1 MKSLSARADPA
12 IRAHY
17 EQVAAVQATFT
28 PETLPPPP
36 GENPVMSAIMDIM
49 DESVLVQTG
58 AGAWAYMLKHDTRQR
73 LLREMGLSRMQE
85 MLAAIPTESADLVQK
100 MFAAYLTG
108 QAPPLHDQ
116 DTAQLTAT
124 LQAVEWLQGIV
135 PDLPQHAEVVDRLEY
150 EQFLEQFRQVTAY
163 FQGRETELAQLAEF
177 TFAAPGSR
185 SAYSEQGR
193 PLVVTGP
200 GGVGKSTLVAKFVVD
215 AAERHEGPEEDFA
228 FCYLDFER
236 AILRAGEP
244 LTLVTELVLQLGLQF
259 PAVKARARELRTR
272 WLQELSMQ
280 RASGASNIA
289 AQRPMTKGAP
299 RRRGLYKEVKELQE
313 LAYRAWN
320 TVELPLLLVLDSF
333 ERVQQHSLEVTRSLW
348 ETLND
353 LQSGFPRLRTMVV
366 GRADLDQS
374 IPHDTMTLDALD
386 RQAATSLLRA
396 LGIRGQEIAV
406 QIFERI
412 GGDPLSLRLA
422 VSALR
427 QEYPDL
433 DQLAALP
440 ADFGDLRMDHEYNQ
454 GWLYR
459 RYLNRIED
467 EEVRKLAHP
476 GLVLRRVTPALIRN
490 VLAKP
495 CRVKVSSGEVA
506 QDLFDRLA
514 RQASLVIRE
523 DEQTL
528 RHRPDVRQRMLLA
541 LRQTEGPTV
550 SEIHRLAV
558 AYYRGVPG
566 DPVQRAEEIY
576 HRLWLGQTREQ
587 IDKRWLPG
595 MENQLIPALDEL
607 EPPARAILAAKLG
620 LTGMQIDWDAADA
633 RSRED
638 NLAARAQDALALG
651 RPEEVVALLADVKHR
666 LPGSALYLLET
677 QALEQLGRYD
687 EALIRANEG
696 VFSARQA
703 HNRQMEL
710 DLLLPAIRCSEVL
723 GRYARAGQLLA
734 TARQALGAL
743 PKSTD
748 EERRSIAH
756 LELLTHQLYLDRMD
770 ADQKLVRPAAVR
782 KSASDL
788 VDKHRARLE
797 KQHVSLLLDAVE
809 ELGLTSPRLLVD
821 TVARIRAIAPGA
833 ALDDLAQAV
842 QGIVD
847 GSQPDQPLTQ
857 AIVTAT
863 VEQLRGALN
872 QGRQS
877 GVTAEVTRMLA
888 DGLYEAFP
896 EREQL
901 RVFLGEHAHEVLPFI
916 QWDASYTMT
925 LRSVAQIFEQRGQ
938 TEALVGAALE
948 ARPETVALQR
958 LMERLAGMVAQTAP
972 DESVAPQTS
981 EVPGQPG
988 VGTTSEVLSHPA
1000 PAPAPFAVAVLPP
1013 FALLASEAVAAGGL
1027 AGEPALEVDAA
1038 PLLVQAWAEG
1048 ISGAAAAVCR
1058 VDFRHGKAT
1067 GFLVGPDLVLTFVGR
1082 EWGEDGGVQCEFV
1095 FDVHQSADGLTGQGV
1110 TYRAQADVRA
1120 WSDADHQ
1127 LHLLRVDGAPGNDLV
1142 PGTQRKRG
1150 WLGFSEDEPRAQERL
1165 AMLHHA
1171 GGGPMRLEFAWTEGT
1186 ADGETPVMKGQ
1197 PSARPGRA
1205 GAPYC
1210 DATWRVVA
1218 VHIGRDDR
1226 ETGGRIVTWAA
1237 RLLADEG
1244 FRAAL
1249 EGARHAAKR

>member
-12 IRAHY
+12 IRTHY

-280 RASGASNIA
+280 RVSGASNIA

-476 GLVLRRVTPALIRN
+476 GLVLRRVTPALIKN

-734 TARQALGAL
+734 TARQALSAL

-916 QWDASYTMT
+916 QWDASYTVT

-938 TEALVGAALE
+938 TEALVAAALE
-948 ARPETVALQR
+948 VRPDTLALQR
-958 LMERLAGMVAQTAP
+958 LMDRLAGMVAQTAP
-972 DESVAPQTS
+972 DEPTS
-981 EVPGQPG
+981 MGEPPPAIPK
-988 VGTTSEVLSHPA
+988 SPA
-1000 PAPAPFAVAVLPP
+1000 PAPRAAAVLPP
-1013 FALLASEAVAAGGL
+1013 FAPLAGEDL

-1067 GFLVGPDLVLTFVGR
+1067 GFLVGPDLVLTLVGR
-1082 EWGEDGGVQCEFV
+1082 DWGDDGGEQCEFV
-1095 FDVHQSADGLTGQGV
+1095 FDVHQSADGLVSQGV
-1110 TYRAQADVRA
+1110 TYRAWADVRA

-1150 WLGFSEDEPRAQERL
+1150 WLALSE
-1165 AMLHHA
+1165 
-1171 GGGPMRLEFAWTEGT
+1171 LEFAWTEGT
-1186 ADGETPVMKGQ
+1186 ADGGTPVMKGQ

-1210 DATWRVVA
+1210 DAAWRVVA

-1244 FRAAL
+1244 FRFAL

>member
-17 EQVAAVQATFT
+17 ERAAAVQATFT

-36 GENPVMSAIMDIM
+36 GENPVMSTIMDIM

-73 LLREMGLSRMQE
+73 LLQEMGLSRVQE
-85 MLAAIPTESADLVQK
+85 MLVAIPTDSDDLVQQ

-108 QAPPLHDQ
+108 QATALQ
-116 DTAQLTAT
+116 EQNTAQLTAT

-135 PDLPQHAEVVDRLEY
+135 PDLPQHAEVVDRLEFA
-150 EQFLEQFRQVTAY
+150 QFLEQFRQVTEH
-163 FQGRETELAQLAEF
+163 FQGREAELAQLAEF

-185 SAYSEQGR
+185 SAYSERGR

-259 PAVKARARELRTR
+259 PAVKARARELRAG
-272 WLQELSMQ
+272 WLQDLAKQ
-280 RASGASNIA
+280 RASGGSNMA
-289 AQRPMTKGAP
+289 VQRPMTKGAP
-299 RRRGLYKEVKELQE
+299 RRRGLYTEVKELQS
-313 LAYRAWN
+313 LANRAWGS
-320 TVELPLLLVLDSF
+320 VDLPLLLVLDSF

-353 LQSGFPRLRTMVV
+353 LQSGFPRLRTVVV

-386 RQAATSLLRA
+386 RKAATSLLRA
-396 LGIRGQEIAV
+396 LGIRGEEIAV

-422 VSALR
+422 VNALR
-427 QEYPDL
+427 QEYHDL
-433 DQLAALP
+433 DQLSALP

-467 EEVRKLAHP
+467 KDVRKLAHP
-476 GLVLRRVTPALIRN
+476 GLVLRRVTPALIKN

-495 CRVKVSSGEVA
+495 CRVKVSTGEAA

-523 DEQTL
+523 DAETL

-595 MENQLIPALDEL
+595 MESQLMPALDEL

-638 NLAARAQDALALG
+638 NLAARAHDALALG

-677 QALEQLGRYD
+677 LALEQLGRYD

-723 GRYARAGQLLA
+723 GRYQRAGQLLA

-748 EERRSIAH
+748 GDLRSIAH
-756 LELLTHQLYLDRMD
+756 LELLTHQLYLHRMD
-770 ADQKLVRPAAVR
+770 ADQKLAKPEAVR
-782 KSASDL
+782 KSASGL
-788 VDKHRARLE
+788 VDKYRARLE

-821 TVARIRAIAPGA
+821 TVARYRAIAPGA
-833 ALDDLAQAV
+833 DLDELARAV
-842 QGIVD
+842 QRIAD

-857 AIVTAT
+857 AVVTAT
-863 VEQLRGALN
+863 VEKLRGALN
-872 QGRQS
+872 QGQQS
-877 GVTAEVTRMLA
+877 GITAEVTRMLA

-896 EREQL
+896 EQEQL
-901 RVFLGEHAHEVLPFI
+901 RVFLGQHAHEVLPFVA
-916 QWDASYTMT
+916 WNASYTVT
-925 LRSVAQIFEQRGQ
+925 LYSVAQVFEQRGQ
-938 TEALVGAALE
+938 TEGLVAAALE

-972 DESVAPQTS
+972 DEWVAPPTS
-981 EVPGQPG
+981 ELPGQPG
-988 VGTTSEVLSHPA
+988 AGTTSEVLSRPA
-1000 PAPAPFAVAVLPP
+1000 PAPASPPAAVLPP
-1013 FALLASEAVAAGGL
+1013 FAFPAREGVTTKGL
-1027 AGEPALEVDAA
+1027 AGELALEVDAA

-1082 EWGEDGGVQCEFV
+1082 ELGEDGSEQCEFV
-1095 FDVHQSADGLTGQGV
+1095 FDVHERADGLVDQGV
-1110 TYRAQADVRA
+1110 TYRAQADVRT
-1120 WSDADHQ
+1120 WSDAEHQ
-1127 LHLLRVDGAPGNDLV
+1127 LHLLRVEGAPGNDLV

-1150 WLGFSEDEPRAQERL
+1150 WLTLSEDEPRAQERL

-1171 GGGPMRLEFAWTEGT
+1171 GGGPMRLEFAWTDVT
-1186 ADGETPVMKGQ
+1186 ASGEPPVMKGQ

-1226 ETGGRIVTWAA
+1226 EAGGRIVTWAA

-1249 EGARHAAKR
+1249 EGARHAAKH